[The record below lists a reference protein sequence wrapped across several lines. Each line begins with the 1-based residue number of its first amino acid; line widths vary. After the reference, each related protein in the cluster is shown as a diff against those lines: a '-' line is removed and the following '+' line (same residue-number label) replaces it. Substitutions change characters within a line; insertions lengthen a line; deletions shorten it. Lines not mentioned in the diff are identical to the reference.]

1 VFPMMLNILSRLAT
15 HNFFFYIIAHENNW
29 HIHKRREV
37 SICTLPCRF
46 VPFEILKLS
55 IGIGRTGI
63 VCVCYLLWS
72 KHPECD
78 SPKAAIQHFLK
89 VRTRGPNN
97 LQRKFIKKF
106 FEHIQSKWSSYHQV

>member
-1 VFPMMLNILSRLAT
+1 MKIIDTFTNEGKSVFVHCHAGSFI
-15 HNFFFYIIAHENNW
+15 
-29 HIHKRREV
+29 
-37 SICTLPCRF
+37 
-46 VPFEILKLS
+46 FEILNL

-106 FEHIQSKWSSYHQV
+106 FEHIQSK